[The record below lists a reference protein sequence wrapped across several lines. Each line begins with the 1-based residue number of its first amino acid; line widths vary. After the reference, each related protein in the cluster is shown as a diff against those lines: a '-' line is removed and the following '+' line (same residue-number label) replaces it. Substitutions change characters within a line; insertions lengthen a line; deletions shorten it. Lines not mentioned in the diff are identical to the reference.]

1 MSRCSSNI
9 HAHPAKND
17 ALQIPFW
24 CFLSR
29 FFNPLCGAPFGSGP
43 QLFPRLTSSFVL
55 CSRVRPAVS
64 PRGMKRKAQG
74 TCHSHQRACWA
85 PPSGTLYVWTGCEG
99 MLLLSLLS
107 CLSVNTSILRP
118 NTRNIV
124 CMWKQQHHSE
134 PLWDGCMLSHAAAD
148 GRHKTQICLFDM

>member
-9 HAHPAKND
+9 HTHPAKNY

-24 CFLSR
+24 CFLSL

-43 QLFPRLTSSFVL
+43 QLFQRLTSSFVL

-64 PRGMKRKAQG
+64 PRGMKAKAQG
-74 TCHSHQRACWA
+74 TCHWHQRAWCVARLDWMWGDA
-85 PPSGTLYVWTGCEG
+85 Y
-99 MLLLSLLS
+99 LSLLS

-124 CMWKQQHHSE
+124 CIWKQQHYSE
-134 PLWDGCMLSHAAAD
+134 PLWDGCVLSHAAGD
-148 GRHKTQICLFDM
+148 GLHKMQICLFDM